1 MPTDTAQS
9 MSGRATPAREN
20 ETLIAVASAHL
31 ISHFYMMVLPVL
43 LPLLKE
49 RLNVSFLDLAFAL
62 TLFSIVTGLT
72 QAPMG
77 FLVDKAGA
85 RPILAAGLFLGGF
98 AFVSLALSTSYP
110 WLLLVALLGGLANSV
125 YHPADYALV
134 TNRISEERIGRA
146 FSVHTFAGFLGGAAA
161 PLALLTLAD
170 KGGLETALVCA
181 GLLGPAAAIVVLLPR
196 GAAAAGRDRTA
207 QPAADPSTKTTTK
220 TLGHI
225 VTPTVLALTV
235 FFTLLALANSAIF
248 SFSVVALI
256 AAHEVSA
263 AANAALTAYL
273 AATAAGVLLGGALA
287 DRIHRHGDAAAIGF
301 GLSALAMLLV
311 ATLTL
316 STPALILAM
325 GVSGIIFGLVQPARD
340 MLVRRAAP
348 PGAAG
353 RVFGIVSTGF
363 NIGGIF
369 GPLLFGWLMDRGEP
383 RWVFGAA
390 VIFMG
395 LTALFGLLEDRRGRR
410 RYPLDR

>member
-1 MPTDTAQS
+1 MPADMAQS
-9 MSGRATPAREN
+9 MRSRPN
-20 ETLIAVASAHL
+20 ETLVAVASAHL

-43 LPLLKE
+43 LPLLKD
-49 RLNVSFLDLAFAL
+49 RLNVSFLDLGLAL
-62 TLFSIVTGLT
+62 TAFSIVTGLT

-77 FLVDKAGA
+77 FLVDKVGA
-85 RPILAAGLFLGGF
+85 RPILAAGLLLGGF
-98 AFVSLALSTSYP
+98 AFASLALVTTYP
-110 WLLLVALLGGLANSV
+110 WLILVALLGGLANSV
-125 YHPADYALV
+125 YHPADYALLA
-134 TNRISEERIGRA
+134 NSICEDRIGRA
-146 FSVHTFAGFLGGAAA
+146 FSVHTFAGFLGGAVA
-161 PLALLTLAD
+161 PVALLTLAD

-181 GLLGPAAAIVVLLPR
+181 GLLGPGAAMLVLLPR
-196 GAAAAGRDRTA
+196 GAASAGRGPTLR
-207 QPAADPSTKTTTK
+207 PATEPATKTPS
-220 TLGHI
+220 HI

-256 AAHEVSA
+256 AAHEVSFA

-273 AATAAGVLLGGALA
+273 AATAVGVLLGGALA
-287 DRIHRHGDAAAIGF
+287 DKIHRHGDVAAIGF

-316 STPALILAM
+316 SAPALMLAM

-369 GPLLFGWLMDRGEP
+369 GPLLFGWLMDCGEP

-395 LTALFGLLEDRRGRR
+395 LTALFGLLEERRGGQHHRFAR
-410 RYPLDR
+410 

>member
-1 MPTDTAQS
+1 
-9 MSGRATPAREN
+9 
-20 ETLIAVASAHL
+20 
-31 ISHFYMMVLPVL
+31 
-43 LPLLKE
+43 
-49 RLNVSFLDLAFAL
+49 
-62 TLFSIVTGLT
+62 
-72 QAPMG
+72 
-77 FLVDKAGA
+77 
-85 RPILAAGLFLGGF
+85 
-98 AFVSLALSTSYP
+98 
-110 WLLLVALLGGLANSV
+110 
-125 YHPADYALV
+125 
-134 TNRISEERIGRA
+134 
-146 FSVHTFAGFLGGAAA
+146 VHTFAGFMGGAIA

-170 KGGLETALVCA
+170 KGGLETALVCS
-181 GLLGPAAAIVVLLPR
+181 GLLGPAAAVGVLLPR
-196 GAAAAGRDRTA
+196 GASARRGPAMRSATEAA
-207 QPAADPSTKTTTK
+207 TK
-220 TLGHI
+220 TLGQI

-256 AAHEVSA
+256 AAHEVSFA
-263 AANAALTAYL
+263 TANAALTAYL
-273 AATAAGVLLGGALA
+273 AATAVGVLLGGALA
-287 DRIHRHGDAAAIGF
+287 DKIHRHGDVAAIGF
-301 GLSALAMLLV
+301 GLSAVAMLLV

-316 STPALILAM
+316 SAPALILAM

-395 LTALFGLLEDRRGRR
+395 LTALFGLLEERRGQHR
-410 RYPLDR
+410 

>member
-1 MPTDTAQS
+1 MPTDTVQS
-9 MSGRATPAREN
+9 MHSRPTPAGEN
-20 ETLIAVASAHL
+20 ETLVAVASAHL
-31 ISHFYMMVLPVL
+31 ISHFNMMVLPVL
-43 LPLLKE
+43 LPLLKD
-49 RLNVSFLDLAFAL
+49 RLNVNFLDLGFAL
-62 TLFSIVTGLT
+62 TAFSIVTGLT

-77 FLVDKAGA
+77 FLVDKVGA
-85 RPILAAGLFLGGF
+85 RPILAAGLLLGGL
-98 AFVSLALSTSYP
+98 AFVSFALVTSYP
-110 WLLLVALLGGLANSV
+110 WLLLVAVLGGLANSV
-125 YHPADYALV
+125 YHPADYALLS
-134 TNRISEERIGRA
+134 NSICEERIGRA
-146 FSVHTFAGFLGGAAA
+146 FSVHTFAGFMGGAVA

-170 KGGLETALVCA
+170 KGGLELALVCA
-181 GLLGPAAAIVVLLPR
+181 GLLGPAAAVAVLLPR
-196 GAAAAGRDRTA
+196 GASARRVPAMRPAP
-207 QPAADPSTKTTTK
+207 QPASN
-220 TLGHI
+220 TLGQI

-256 AAHEVSA
+256 AAHEVSFA
-263 AANAALTAYL
+263 TANAALTAYL

-301 GLSALAMLLV
+301 GLSAVAMLLV

-316 STPALILAM
+316 SAPALILAM

-395 LTALFGLLEDRRGRR
+395 LTALFGLLEERRGQYRR
-410 RYPLDR
+410 PFDR

>member
-9 MSGRATPAREN
+9 MGRRPTRARET
-20 ETLIAVASAHL
+20 ETLVAVASAHF

-49 RLNVSFLDLAFAL
+49 RLNVSFLDLGFAL

-77 FLVDKAGA
+77 FLVDKVGA
-85 RPILAAGLFLGGF
+85 RPILAAGLLLGGF
-98 AFVSLALSTSYP
+98 AFVSLALSASYP
-110 WLLLVALLGGLANSV
+110 CLLLVALLGGLANSV
-125 YHPADYALV
+125 YHPADYALL
-134 TNRISEERIGRA
+134 TNSICEERIGRA

-161 PLALLTLAD
+161 PLALLTLAG

-181 GLLGPAAAIVVLLPR
+181 GLLGPGAAILVLLPR
-196 GAAAAGRDRTA
+196 GRASAGRDRRVH
-207 QPAADPSTKTTTK
+207 PAADASTR
-220 TLGHI
+220 TLGRI
-225 VTPTVLALTV
+225 VTPTVLALTL

-256 AAHEVSA
+256 AAHEVSFA

-273 AATAAGVLLGGALA
+273 ASTAVGVLLGGAVA
-287 DRIHRHGDAAAIGF
+287 DKIHRHGDATAIGF
-301 GLSALAMLLV
+301 GLSAVAMLLV

-325 GVSGIIFGLVQPARD
+325 AVSGIIFGLVQPARD

-363 NIGGIF
+363 NIGGII

-395 LTALFGLLEDRRGRR
+395 LTAVFGLLEERRGRR
-410 RYPLDR
+410 RHSFDR

>member
-1 MPTDTAQS
+1 
-9 MSGRATPAREN
+9 
-20 ETLIAVASAHL
+20 L
-31 ISHFYMMVLPVL
+31 ISHFYMMVIPVL
-43 LPLLKE
+43 LPLLKD
-49 RLNVSFLDLAFAL
+49 RLNVSFLDLGLAL
-62 TLFSIVTGLT
+62 TAFSIVTGLT

-77 FLVDKAGA
+77 FLVDKVGA

-98 AFVSLALSTSYP
+98 AFLSLALMSSYP
-110 WLLLVALLGGLANSV
+110 WLILVALLGGLANSV
-125 YHPADYALV
+125 YHPADYALL
-134 TNRISEERIGRA
+134 TNNISEDRIGRA
-146 FSVHTFAGFLGGAAA
+146 FSVHTFAGFLGGAVA
-161 PLALLTLAD
+161 PLALLTLAH
-170 KGGLETALVCA
+170 KGGLQTALVCA
-181 GLLGPAAAIVVLLPR
+181 GLLGPGAAILVLLPR
-196 GAAAAGRDRTA
+196 GRASAGRGPRMRAVT
-207 QPAADPSTKTTTK
+207 QPATKS
-220 TLGHI
+220 LGHI

-256 AAHEVSA
+256 AAHEVSFA

-273 AATAAGVLLGGALA
+273 AATAVGVLLGGALA
-287 DRIHRHGDAAAIGF
+287 DKIHRHGDAAAIGF
-301 GLSALAMLLV
+301 GLSAIAMLFV

-316 STPALILAM
+316 SAPALILAM
-325 GVSGIIFGLVQPARD
+325 GLSGIIFGLVQPARD

-395 LTALFGLLEDRRGRR
+395 LTALFGLLEDRRGNHRF
-410 RYPLDR
+410 PFAS

>member
-9 MSGRATPAREN
+9 LHSRPRPVGEH
-20 ETLIAVASAHL
+20 ETLFAVTSAHL

-43 LPLLKE
+43 LPLLKD
-49 RLNVSFLDLAFAL
+49 RLNVSFLDLGFAL
-62 TLFSIVTGLT
+62 TAFSIVTGLT

-77 FLVDKAGA
+77 FLVDKVGA
-85 RPILAAGLFLGGF
+85 RPILIAGLLLGGS
-98 AFVSLALSTSYP
+98 AFVSLALVTSYP

-125 YHPADYALV
+125 YHPADYALLS
-134 TNRISEERIGRA
+134 NGICEDRIGRA
-146 FSVHTFAGFLGGAAA
+146 FSVHTFAGFLGGAVA
-161 PLALLTLAD
+161 PLTLLTLAD

-181 GLLGPAAAIVVLLPR
+181 GLLGPGAAILILLPR
-196 GAAAAGRDRTA
+196 GAASARHGRTMR
-207 QPAADPSTKTTTK
+207 PAAEPAKETV
-220 TLGHI
+220 GHI
-225 VTPTVLALTV
+225 VTPAVLALTV

-256 AAHEVSA
+256 ASHEVSFA

-273 AATAAGVLLGGALA
+273 AATAVGVLLGGAVA
-287 DRIHRHGDAAAIGF
+287 DKIHRHGDAVAIGF
-301 GLSALAMLLV
+301 GLSAVAMLLV

-316 STPALILAM
+316 SAPALVLAM
-325 GVSGIIFGLVQPARD
+325 GVSGVIFGLVQPARD

-369 GPLLFGWLMDRGEP
+369 GPLLFGWLMDHGEP

-395 LTALFGLLEDRRGRR
+395 LTALFGLLEEWRARR
-410 RYPLDR
+410 RHPS

>member
-1 MPTDTAQS
+1 MPTDTVQS
-9 MSGRATPAREN
+9 MHSRPTPAGEN
-20 ETLIAVASAHL
+20 ETLVAVASAHL
-31 ISHFYMMVLPVL
+31 ISHFNMMVLPVL
-43 LPLLKE
+43 LPLLKD
-49 RLNVSFLDLAFAL
+49 RLNVNFLDLGFAL
-62 TLFSIVTGLT
+62 TAFSIVTGLT

-77 FLVDKAGA
+77 FLVDKVGA
-85 RPILAAGLFLGGF
+85 RPILAAGLLLGGF
-98 AFVSLALSTSYP
+98 AFVSFALVTSYP
-110 WLLLVALLGGLANSV
+110 WLLLVAVLGGLANSV
-125 YHPADYALV
+125 YHPADYALL
-134 TNRISEERIGRA
+134 NNSICEERIGRA
-146 FSVHTFAGFLGGAAA
+146 FSVHTFAGFMGGAIA
-161 PLALLTLAD
+161 PLTLLTLAD
-170 KGGLETALVCA
+170 KGGLEAALICA
-181 GLLGPAAAIVVLLPR
+181 GLLGPAAAVFVLLPR
-196 GAAAAGRDRTA
+196 GASARRGPAMRPATGAA
-207 QPAADPSTKTTTK
+207 TK
-220 TLGHI
+220 TLGQI

-256 AAHEVSA
+256 AAHDVSFA
-263 AANAALTAYL
+263 TANAALTAYL
-273 AATAAGVLLGGALA
+273 AATAVGVLLGGALA
-287 DRIHRHGDAAAIGF
+287 DKIHRHGDAAAIGF
-301 GLSALAMLLV
+301 GLSAVAMLLV

-316 STPALILAM
+316 SAPALILAM

-395 LTALFGLLEDRRGRR
+395 LTALFGLLEERRGGRR
-410 RYPLDR
+410 HPFDR

>member
-1 MPTDTAQS
+1 MCSSD
-9 MSGRATPAREN
+9 
-20 ETLIAVASAHL
+20 
-31 ISHFYMMVLPVL
+31 
-43 LPLLKE
+43 
-49 RLNVSFLDLAFAL
+49 LNVNFLDLGFAL
-62 TLFSIVTGLT
+62 TTFSIVTGLT

-77 FLVDKAGA
+77 FLVDKVGA
-85 RPILAAGLFLGGF
+85 RPILAAGLLLGGL
-98 AFVSLALSTSYP
+98 AFVSFALVTSYP
-110 WLLLVALLGGLANSV
+110 WLLLVAVLGGLANSV
-125 YHPADYALV
+125 YHPADYALLS
-134 TNRISEERIGRA
+134 NSICEERIGRA
-146 FSVHTFAGFLGGAAA
+146 FSVHTFAGFMGGAVA

-170 KGGLETALVCA
+170 KGGLELALVCA
-181 GLLGPAAAIVVLLPR
+181 GLLGPAAAVAVLLPR
-196 GAAAAGRDRTA
+196 GASARRVPAMRPAP
-207 QPAADPSTKTTTK
+207 QPASN
-220 TLGHI
+220 TLGQI

-256 AAHEVSA
+256 AAHEVSFA
-263 AANAALTAYL
+263 TANAALTAYL

-301 GLSALAMLLV
+301 GLSAVAMLLV

-316 STPALILAM
+316 SAPALILAM

-395 LTALFGLLEDRRGRR
+395 LTALFGLLEERRG
-410 RYPLDR
+410 

>member
-1 MPTDTAQS
+1 MAADMAPSMRSRPT
-9 MSGRATPAREN
+9 RAAEN
-20 ETLIAVASAHL
+20 ETLVAVASAHL
-31 ISHFYMMVLPVL
+31 ISHFYTMVLPVL
-43 LPLLKE
+43 LPLLKD
-49 RLNVSFLDLAFAL
+49 RLNVSFLDLGLAL
-62 TLFSIVTGLT
+62 TAFSIVTGLT

-77 FLVDKAGA
+77 FLVDKAGS
-85 RPILAAGLFLGGF
+85 RPILAAGLLLGGF
-98 AFVSLALSTSYP
+98 AFASLALVTSYP
-110 WLLLVALLGGLANSV
+110 WLILVALLGGLANSV
-125 YHPADYALV
+125 YHPADYALLA
-134 TNRISEERIGRA
+134 NSIGEDRIGRA
-146 FSVHTFAGFLGGAAA
+146 FSVHTFAGFLGGAVA
-161 PLALLTLAD
+161 PVALLTLAD

-181 GLLGPAAAIVVLLPR
+181 GLLGPGAAMLVLLPR
-196 GAAAAGRDRTA
+196 GAASAGPGPTLR
-207 QPAADPSTKTTTK
+207 PASEPATKAP
-220 TLGHI
+220 GHI

-256 AAHEVSA
+256 AAHEVSFA

-273 AATAAGVLLGGALA
+273 AASAVGVLLGGALA
-287 DRIHRHGDAAAIGF
+287 DKIHRHGDVAAIGF

-316 STPALILAM
+316 SAPALMLAM

-395 LTALFGLLEDRRGRR
+395 LTALFGLLEERRGGHHHRFAR
-410 RYPLDR
+410 

>member
-1 MPTDTAQS
+1 
-9 MSGRATPAREN
+9 
-20 ETLIAVASAHL
+20 
-31 ISHFYMMVLPVL
+31 MMVLPVL
-43 LPLLKE
+43 LPLIKD
-49 RLNVSFLDLAFAL
+49 RLNVSFLDLGFAL

-77 FLVDKAGA
+77 FLVDKVGA
-85 RPILAAGLFLGGF
+85 RPILAAGLFLGGL
-98 AFVSLALSTSYP
+98 AFVSLALVTSYP
-110 WLLLVALLGGLANSV
+110 CLLLVALLGGLANSV
-125 YHPADYALV
+125 YHPADYALL
-134 TNRISEERIGRA
+134 TNSIREDRIGRA
-146 FSVHTFAGFLGGAAA
+146 FSVHTFAGFLGGAVA

-181 GLLGPAAAIVVLLPR
+181 GLLGPGAAILVLLPR
-196 GAAAAGRDRTA
+196 WAASAGRGHTMR
-207 QPAADPSTKTTTK
+207 AATGPTTK

-256 AAHEVSA
+256 AAHEISFA

-273 AATAAGVLLGGALA
+273 AATAVGVLLGGALA
-287 DRIHRHGDAAAIGF
+287 DKIHRHGDAAAIGF
-301 GLSALAMLLV
+301 GLSAVAMLLV

-316 STPALILAM
+316 SAPALILAM

-390 VIFMG
+390 VIFMV
-395 LTALFGLLEDRRGRR
+395 LTALFGLLEERRGGRR
-410 RYPLDR
+410 HPFDR

>member
-9 MSGRATPAREN
+9 MGGRPTRAREN

-31 ISHFYMMVLPVL
+31 ISHFHMMVLPVL

-49 RLNVSFLDLAFAL
+49 RLNVSFLDLGFAL

-77 FLVDKAGA
+77 FLVDKVGA
-85 RPILAAGLFLGGF
+85 RPILAAGLFLGGL

-125 YHPADYALV
+125 YHPADYALL
-134 TNRISEERIGRA
+134 TNSICEERIGRA

-181 GLLGPAAAIVVLLPR
+181 GLLGPGAAILVLLPR
-196 GAAAAGRDRTA
+196 GAASAGRDRRVH
-207 QPAADPSTKTTTK
+207 PAADASTK

-256 AAHEVSA
+256 AAHEVSFA

-273 AATAAGVLLGGALA
+273 ASTAAGVLLGGGLA
-287 DRIHRHGDAAAIGF
+287 DKIHRHGDVAAIGF
-301 GLSALAMLLV
+301 GLSAVAMLLV

-369 GPLLFGWLMDRGEP
+369 GPLLFGWLMDRGKP
-383 RWVFGAA
+383 R
-390 VIFMG
+390 
-395 LTALFGLLEDRRGRR
+395 
-410 RYPLDR
+410 

>member
-1 MPTDTAQS
+1 MPTDAAQS
-9 MSGRATPAREN
+9 LPSRPTPAGEN
-20 ETLIAVASAHL
+20 ETLVAVASAHL

-43 LPLLKE
+43 LPLLKD
-49 RLNVSFLDLAFAL
+49 RLNVSFLDLGFVL

-72 QAPMG
+72 QAPVG
-77 FLVDKAGA
+77 FLVDKVGA
-85 RPILAAGLFLGGF
+85 RPILAAGLLLGGF
-98 AFVSLALSTSYP
+98 AFVSLALVISYP

-125 YHPADYALV
+125 YHPADYALL
-134 TNRISEERIGRA
+134 TNSICENRIGRA
-146 FSVHTFAGFLGGAAA
+146 FSVHTFAGFLGGAIA

-170 KGGLETALVCA
+170 KGSLETALVCA
-181 GLLGPAAAIVVLLPR
+181 GLLGPGAAILVLLPR
-196 GAAAAGRDRTA
+196 GAASAGPGHRMRPGT
-207 QPAADPSTKTTTK
+207 DPTTK

-225 VTPTVLALTV
+225 ITPAVLALTV

-256 AAHEVSA
+256 AAHEVSFA

-273 AATAAGVLLGGALA
+273 AATAVGVLLGGALA
-287 DRIHRHGDAAAIGF
+287 DKFHRHGDAAAIGF
-301 GLSALAMLLV
+301 GLSAVAMLLV

-316 STPALILAM
+316 SAPALILAM

-353 RVFGIVSTGF
+353 RVFGIVPTGF

-395 LTALFGLLEDRRGRR
+395 LTALFGLLEERCGGRR
-410 RYPLDR
+410 QTFDR

>member
-1 MPTDTAQS
+1 MPADTAHPLQS
-9 MSGRATPAREN
+9 PTRPASETQ
-20 ETLIAVASAHL
+20 TLIAVSSAHL

-43 LPLLKE
+43 LPLLKD
-49 RLNVSFLDLAFAL
+49 RLDVSFLDLGFAL
-62 TLFSIVTGLT
+62 TAFSVVTGLT

-77 FLVDKAGA
+77 FLVDKVGA
-85 RPILAAGLFLGGF
+85 RPILIAGLVLGGV
-98 AFVSLALSTSYP
+98 AFVSLALVTSYA

-125 YHPADYALV
+125 YHPADYAMLA
-134 TNRISEERIGRA
+134 NSICEHRIGRA
-146 FSVHTFAGFLGGAAA
+146 FSVHTFAGFLGGAIA
-161 PLALLTLAD
+161 PVVLLTLSGY
-170 KGGLETALVCA
+170 GGLATALVCA
-181 GLLGPAAAIVVLLPR
+181 GLLGPGAAVLLLAPNQQASANR
-196 GAAAAGRDRTA
+196 GQPIRYAAG
-207 QPAADPSTKTTTK
+207 PAKGS
-220 TLGHI
+220 LGSI
-225 VTPTVLALTV
+225 VTPTVLALTA
-235 FFTLLALANSAIF
+235 FFTLLALSNSAIF

-256 AAHEVSA
+256 ASHEASFA

-273 AATAAGVLLGGALA
+273 AATAVGVLLGGALA
-287 DRIHRHGDAAAIGF
+287 DKTRRHGYAAAVGF
-301 GLSALAMLLV
+301 GLSALIMLLV

-316 STPALILAM
+316 SVPILILAM

-369 GPLLFGWLMDRGEP
+369 GPLLFGWLMDHGQP

-395 LTALFGLLEDRRGRR
+395 LTALFGLFEERRGPVRHAPNR
-410 RYPLDR
+410 